1 VARETIAD
9 VAIRIMRER
18 DVRIV
23 MWGDG
28 ILSDIGGAVPVK
40 GDQSTHPLAQM
51 QRVLAAMGRDKRFIA
66 GRYRGHDNAGRARTV
81 RGFELKE
88 SACEAP

>member
-1 VARETIAD
+1 MSRETIAAAA
-9 VAIRIMRER
+9 VRIMRER
-18 DVRIV
+18 DVKIV

-28 ILSDIGGAVPVK
+28 ILADIGGAVPVK

-51 QRVLAAMGRDKRFIA
+51 QRVLAALGRDDRFEACKI
-66 GRYRGHDNAGRARTV
+66 RGHDNAGRPRTV

-88 SACEAP
+88 ASR